1 MYGWLLGRVSLFQSL
16 NYRGRVFHSLLNL
29 LWLTLKLL
37 LVEVFPISYLIHVT
51 HMVFR
56 QQQLSRVLKYKL
68 AVFVVEPENCHI
80 GVLVIL
86 NNKNLHHS
94 LCCLPES
101 QLLLLNDLLIT
112 HFPLIFLL
120 FSFQLLFVVIDNL
133 ELLCHLFWNCV
144 LWVNLLQLGG
154 VLLLCHR
161 VEILETIEFKVRNQA
176 GWIIVSHTDSVR
188 IEHVTHTEF
197 RVLLVI
203 NNPNKWAIL
212 VSLVQSCLHF
222 CDCGLVF
229 Q

>member
-1 MYGWLLGRVSLFQSL
+1 
-16 NYRGRVFHSLLNL
+16 
-29 LWLTLKLL
+29 
-37 LVEVFPISYLIHVT
+37 
-51 HMVFR
+51 
-56 QQQLSRVLKYKL
+56 
-68 AVFVVEPENCHI
+68 
-80 GVLVIL
+80 
-86 NNKNLHHS
+86 
-94 LCCLPES
+94 
-101 QLLLLNDLLIT
+101 
-112 HFPLIFLL
+112 
-120 FSFQLLFVVIDNL
+120 
-133 ELLCHLFWNCV
+133 